1 MPFANPYTCI
11 RCRRRAF
18 GAWFCDV
25 CGPAAA
31 SRVVIMDDV
40 EKRACK
46 AVAEHL
52 NGPITLTADELPDFI
67 AWCVEAFA
75 DEIRRDAEEGGPPF

>member
-1 MPFANPYTCI
+1 
-11 RCRRRAF
+11 
-18 GAWFCDV
+18 
-25 CGPAAA
+25 
-31 SRVVIMDDV
+31 MDDV